1 MKSKH
6 SKKEITSQSLTDKRW
21 FKLACLL
28 IFFGSLFYITII
40 KDQIDP
46 KELTQLNITVTKS
59 FSGRTKSHVK
69 MFFRTVEYKNKFGI
83 GTGGIFANH
92 TNVKN
97 AITTNSKIS
106 IRIKRNEIKYLN
118 DPKSTIMIYY
128 LHSEKY
134 GEVFNEEA
142 FNRNEEKS
150 GNRFSIFV
158 IILFIICIWKYIF

>member
-1 MKSKH
+1 MKNKH
-6 SKKEITSQSLTDKRW
+6 SKQEITSPSLTDKKW

-28 IFFGSLFYITII
+28 IFFGSLFYMSIT

-46 KELTQLNITVTKS
+46 QELTQLNITVTKS
-59 FSGRTKSHVK
+59 FSGSRRSHPI
-69 MFFRTVEYKNKFGI
+69 MFFRTLEHKNKFGI

-97 AITTNSKIS
+97 ALSTNSKIS
-106 IRIKRNEIKYLN
+106 IRIKRNEMKYLN
-118 DPKSTIMIYY
+118 DPKRMVMIYY
-128 LHSEKY
+128 LHSERY

-158 IILFIICIWKYIF
+158 IILFIVCIWKYIF